1 MVQSGKCFASPAPAN
16 IAGCDAAWPWP
27 HFLYFFLGIWS
38 CQMLVLA
45 IQYGNG
51 YYNIFS
57 LKLLLFSAGLWLL
70 LIPLLF
76 WTASA
81 SRFSTRQPQ
90 VLIAAAILPAAA
102 LLILQLV
109 LGLKDPY
116 IYYNQI
122 SFYPTFARGT
132 TWIVILLAL
141 TYIPDGLKLAG
152 WPGFAHLLRYRFPLI
167 VGLSLGLKFA
177 TVFASHINLIDV
189 GIMMQEASASLL
201 AGRNPYTTPTA
212 GYGGFNYLPLHL
224 LLSLPFYVLFGDT
237 RFGVAIWE
245 LVGVVFLYRLVQTE
259 FGSTRLVRLAEL
271 VLLLFLW
278 QPRGLFIIEQAWGE
292 PLAVGAAGAA
302 FYFFYRRPAG
312 PLGDI
317 LLAVLLMVKQYLV
330 YLALPV
336 AILYGLNWK
345 RYALTGLACVLIAL
359 PFLLW
364 DPAAFYER
372 NVLHFF
378 GLPIQTT
385 SLSLTSYF
393 WEQGFLIPRWVSPV
407 ASGVVMLGL
416 SLLLRR
422 FGLLGYLHTVILTLL
437 CLFMFGQQAF
447 ANYYYLLSFFQAAS
461 ILFFLLY
468 TFGHTAKPDIGLA
481 LGRSG
486 E

>member
-1 MVQSGKCFASPAPAN
+1 MVQSGKRFASPAPTH
-16 IAGCDAAWPWP
+16 IAGRDVAWPWP
-27 HFLYFFLGIWS
+27 HFLYFFLGVWS

-51 YYNIFS
+51 YYNAFS
-57 LKLLLFSAGLWLL
+57 LELLLFSVGLWLL

-76 WTASA
+76 WAASA
-81 SRFSTRQPQ
+81 SRVSTRQPQ
-90 VLIAAAILPAAA
+90 VAAAILPVAA

-109 LGLKDPY
+109 LGLQDPY

-122 SFYPTFARGT
+122 PLYPTFARGVV
-132 TWIVILLAL
+132 WIVILLAL

-152 WPGFAHLLRYRFPLI
+152 WAGLAPLLRYRFPLL

-189 GIMMQEASASLL
+189 GIMMQDSSANLL
-201 AGRNPYTTPTA
+201 AGRNPFTSPTA
-212 GYGGFNYLPLHL
+212 GYTGFNYLPMHL
-224 LLSLPFYVLFGDT
+224 LLPLPFYVLFGDT
-237 RFGVAIWE
+237 RFGSAILE
-245 LVGVVFLYRLVQTE
+245 LVGVVFMYRLAHIE
-259 FGSTRLVRLAEL
+259 LGSARLVRLAEL

-278 QPRGLFIIEQAWGE
+278 QPRGLFVIEQAWGE

-312 PLGDI
+312 PLADI

-330 YLALPV
+330 YMAFPV

-345 RYALTGLACVLIAL
+345 RYAITGLVCLLIAL
-359 PFLLW
+359 PFFLW

-393 WEQGFLIPRWVSPV
+393 WERGVLIPRWVSPL
-407 ASGVVMLGL
+407 ASGLVMLGS

-437 CLFMFGQQAF
+437 CLFLFGQQAF
-447 ANYYYLLSFFQAAS
+447 ANYYYLLAFFQAAN

-468 TFGHTAKPDIGLA
+468 TFGRTAQPDVGLA
-481 LGRSG
+481 IGGSS